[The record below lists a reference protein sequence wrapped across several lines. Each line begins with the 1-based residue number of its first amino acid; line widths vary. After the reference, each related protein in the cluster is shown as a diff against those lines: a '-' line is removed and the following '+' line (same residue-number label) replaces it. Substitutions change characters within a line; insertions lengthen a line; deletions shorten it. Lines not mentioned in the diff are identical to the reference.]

1 MRIEIDKKYIIDLDK
16 KVGRVGI
23 IDLVCPLRGWF
34 AYHESIKSIINVSD
48 YMIAGR
54 EVHDVVLNQLREQG
68 CETEKAVEV
77 SSECGRR
84 RFRADAVCGD
94 VVVELKRKYNA
105 SLAPLYL
112 WQVKVYMALLGLRRG
127 AVVSLVD
134 GYVKY
139 VVIDEKEAE
148 EVRQRLTESLN
159 VMCRDE
165 KPRRRVGK
173 WCRWCKYS
181 RQCLNSQLL

>member
-1 MRIEIDKKYIIDLDK
+1 MRIEIDKKYIIDLDR

-34 AYHESIKSIINVSD
+34 AYHEPIKSIINVSD
-48 YMIAGR
+48 YMIAGK

-77 SSECGRR
+77 NSECGRR
-84 RFRADAVCGD
+84 RFRADAVCNNMII
-94 VVVELKRKYNA
+94 ELKRKYSA

-112 WQVKVYMALLGLRRG
+112 WQVKVYMALLNLRRG

-139 VVIDEKEAE
+139 VTISEEEAE
-148 EVRQRLTESLN
+148 EVRRRLIESLN
-159 VMCRDE
+159 SMCRDE

-181 RQCLNSQLL
+181 RQCLNIQLL